1 MFVGAQATESEFK
14 REPLSQF
21 NVIHFA
27 AHAFADL
34 HYPERSAIVLAPDK
48 KTGDDGLLQ
57 IREIRNLYLRSDLVT
72 LSACDA
78 GLGRVQGIEGIE
90 SLVNAFLFAGAR
102 SVLASRW
109 STDDVFAASLM
120 ADVYKN
126 LAEGS
131 PVDDAL
137 QRAKLAALQR
147 YGNAARPAYWSAFF
161 VSGAGNTTVNV
172 QSPKSNVRRT
182 SINH

>member
-1 MFVGAQATESEFK
+1 VGAQATEGEFK

-21 NVIHFA
+21 DVIHFA

-48 KTGDDGLLQ
+48 KTGEDGLLQ

-78 GLGRVQGIEGIE
+78 GLGRAQGIEGIE

-109 STDDVFAASLM
+109 NTDDMFAASLM

-126 LAEGS
+126 LAEGLS
-131 PVDDAL
+131 VSDAL
-137 QRAKLAALQR
+137 QKAKLVALER
-147 YGNAARPAYWSAFF
+147 YGDAARPAYWSAFF
-161 VSGAGNTTVNV
+161 VSGAANTIIHV
-172 QSPKSNVRRT
+172 QSPKPDNR
-182 SINH
+182 